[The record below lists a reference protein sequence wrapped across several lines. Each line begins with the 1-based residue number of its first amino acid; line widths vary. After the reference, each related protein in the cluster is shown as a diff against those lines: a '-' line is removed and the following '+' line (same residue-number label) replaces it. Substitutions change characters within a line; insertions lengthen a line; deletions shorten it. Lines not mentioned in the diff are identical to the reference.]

1 MMTSKVVL
9 MAENPEYP
17 PMEIENDM
25 EFEVWGVVTSVIHN
39 L

>member
-1 MMTSKVVL
+1 

-17 PMEIENDM
+17 PMEIGKDM